1 MAGIDYINALGA
13 GASFDT
19 KSIVEALVQAE
30 RSSAEAQI
38 QRKVA
43 VAESKISGLGASVS
57 ILDILKQGAELLND
71 ARDFNTLSVQNTSAG
86 AVTATA
92 TNNARAGTNSI
103 SVTSLAKEQRSI
115 SSGIDSDTATL
126 NSGNTVQFDITVN
139 GSTQTLSVESANLNS
154 IATAI
159 NNAELG
165 VNAEII
171 NTGTG
176 SGSYRLQLVGEAGS
190 TNSFSVSSDFSDL
203 SFQTLQTATDA
214 ALNVN
219 GVDFVR
225 SSNQISDII
234 QGVSLTLTGTT
245 SQTETISITRDTSKA
260 KENILGF
267 VSMYNEASLEFKKL
281 TSSETDGP
289 LRGDTIFRSILNELR
304 SIVVNES
311 STPGDNINSLS
322 NMGIG
327 IDRYG
332 QLVYDEA
339 KIDKALNDNYDDV
352 IKLFSA
358 NVNDQSRFSNEPA
371 GIAGDIKSLIER
383 VTASDGYL
391 STAEASLTE
400 RNADYEQDL
409 TDLDERMAKVEERY
423 NRQFLAMQSI
433 IEEMNSTKE
442 SLISSLDNLP
452 FTRKND

>member
-38 QRKVA
+38 ERRVA

-86 AVTATA
+86 AVSVAA
-92 TNNARAGTNSI
+92 SNNARAGTNSI
-103 SVTSLAKEQRSI
+103 AVTSLAKEQRSI
-115 SSGIDSDTATL
+115 SSGFDDDTQTL
-126 NSGNTVQFDITVN
+126 NSGNAIQIDVTVN
-139 GSTQTLSVESANLNS
+139 GSTETLTIESADLNS

-159 NNAELG
+159 NNADLG
-165 VNAEII
+165 VDAEII

-190 TNSFSVSSDFSDL
+190 TNSFSVTSDFNDL
-203 SFQTLQTATDA
+203 SFQTIQTATDA

-225 SSNQISDII
+225 STNQISDII
-234 QGVSLTLTGTT
+234 QGVTLNLTGTT
-245 SQTETISITRDTSKA
+245 NQTETISISRDTSLA
-260 KENILGF
+260 KENILAF
-267 VSMYNEASLEFKKL
+267 VAMYNEASLEFKTL

-289 LRGDTIFRSILNELR
+289 LRGDTIFRSIVNELR
-304 SIVVNES
+304 SIMVSES
-311 STPGDNINSLS
+311 SSPGENIKSLS
-322 NMGIG
+322 SMGIA

-339 KIDKALNDNYDDV
+339 KIDAALNEDYDDV
-352 IKLFSA
+352 IQLFTA
-358 NVNDQSRFSNEPA
+358 NANDQSRFSDDPA

-391 STAEASLTE
+391 TTAEATLTA
-400 RNADYEQDL
+400 RNTDYEQDL
-409 TDLDERMAKVEERY
+409 KDLDERMAKVEERY

-442 SLISSLDNLP
+442 SLIASFENLP
-452 FTRKND
+452 FTNRKD

>member
-43 VAESKISGLGASVS
+43 VAESKISGLGAAVS
-57 ILDILKQGAELLND
+57 ILDILKQGAELLDD

-86 AVTATA
+86 KVTAAA

-103 SVTSLAKEQRSI
+103 AVTSLAKEQRSI
-115 SSGIDSDTATL
+115 SSGFDSDVATL
-126 NSGNTVQFDITVN
+126 NSGNAIQININVN
-139 GSTQTLSVESANLNS
+139 GATEALTVESANLNS
-154 IATAI
+154 IAAAI
-159 NNAELG
+159 NNADLG
-165 VNAEII
+165 VSAEII

-176 SGSYRLQLVGEAGS
+176 SGSYRLQLVGEQGS
-190 TNSFSVSSDFSDL
+190 SNSFSVTSDFSDL
-203 SFQTLQTATDA
+203 SLETIQTATDA
-214 ALNVN
+214 ALTVN

-234 QGVSLTLTGTT
+234 QGVSLNLTGTT
-245 SQTETISITRDTSKA
+245 DQTETISISRDTSLA
-260 KENILGF
+260 KENILAF
-267 VSMYNEASLEFKKL
+267 VAMYNEASLEFKNL
-281 TSSETDGP
+281 TNSETDGP
-289 LRGDTIFRSILNELR
+289 LRGDTIFRSIVNELR
-304 SIVVNES
+304 SIMVNES
-311 STPGDNINSLS
+311 SSPGENINSLTA
-322 NMGIG
+322 MGIG

-339 KIDKALNDNYDDV
+339 KIDEALNENYDDV
-352 IKLFSA
+352 IQLFSA
-358 NVNDQSRFSNEPA
+358 NANDQSRFSSEA
-371 GIAGDIKSLIER
+371 GGIAGDIRTLIER

-391 STAEASLTE
+391 TTAEASLTE
-400 RNADYEQDL
+400 RNADYEQDMK
-409 TDLDERMAKVEERY
+409 DLEDRMVKVEERY

-442 SLISSLDNLP
+442 SLIASFENLP
-452 FTRKND
+452 FSNRKD